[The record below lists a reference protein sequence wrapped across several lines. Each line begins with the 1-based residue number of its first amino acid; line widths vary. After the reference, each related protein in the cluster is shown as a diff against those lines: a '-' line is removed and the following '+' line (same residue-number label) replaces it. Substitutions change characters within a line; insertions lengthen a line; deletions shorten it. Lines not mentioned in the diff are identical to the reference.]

1 MTKPSADEPG
11 SAAANIGL
19 GRTGSLPGRVLGQ
32 PILNDPAGSAVV
44 AGSVGNVFR
53 SPAATVFVNL
63 GAAAAAANI
72 ARNGVTVPILTI
84 DPSRLIDAMPNF
96 TLLEDRVVAQSVAP
110 GTPVPKG
117 TSIDLVLASPL
128 GLPVGIVPNTHSGL
142 QQQTMQS
149 LYQTM
154 VAPLPA
160 IRGILARN
168 SAPDTLTA
176 DDKAAIQGVLS
187 QNDIALDDTNPATS
201 FAAAFTALQA
211 AATFATPTD
220 SVSSTTSG
228 FGQLFS

>member
-1 MTKPSADEPG
+1 MTTPSADEPG
-11 SAAANIGL
+11 NAAVNIG
-19 GRTGSLPGRVLGQ
+19 RIGSLPSRGLGQ
-32 PILNDPAGSAVV
+32 QILNDPGGAGAV
-44 AGSVGNVFR
+44 AGSVGSAFR
-53 SPAATVFVNL
+53 SPPSTVFVNL

-72 ARNGVTVPILTI
+72 ARDGVTVPILTI
-84 DPSRLIDAMPNF
+84 DPSRLIAAMPNF

-160 IRGILARN
+160 IRGVLARN
-168 SAPDTLTA
+168 ATPDTLST

-187 QNDIALDDTNPATS
+187 QNDIGVDDTNPATS

-211 AATFATPTD
+211 AATFATPTS
-220 SVSSTTSG
+220 SVSSGTSG